1 MSLFDP
7 EQFETE
13 LKRLRPAKVSEDVIC
28 RSISELAPPPSL
40 PRPATENRF
49 DWNWMRLLRWL
60 VPATAA
66 AAVTA
71 LCLGELFKHQP
82 PAHPEVQTRQLAA
95 TSTRPLKADKV
106 EIDRKL
112 VADFDAITR
121 LPGGEPVRFR
131 CEQWLERV
139 RWRDS
144 AKGVLVEQTTP
155 RLEMVPI
162 RFETY

>member
-7 EQFETE
+7 QQFETE
-13 LKRLRPAKVSEDVIC
+13 LKRLQPARVSEEVIN
-28 RSISELAPPPSL
+28 RAISELASPPTLPS
-40 PRPATENRF
+40 PVTEKRF
-49 DWNWMRLLRWL
+49 DWNWVRLLRWL
-60 VPATAA
+60 VPASAA

-71 LCLGELFKHQP
+71 LCLGWLFKYQP
-82 PAHPEVQTRQLAA
+82 TARPEVQNRQLTASA
-95 TSTRPLKADKV
+95 PRPLKADKV

-155 RLEMVPI
+155 RLEMVPV